1 MNIKEKYRVVPIT
14 REYFKEWLLHKH
26 YAKVIPNVMKAYG
39 LVDNENILQGVCCY
53 GTPANNHNNAMGDFK
68 QIELVRLV
76 VNDGLEKNTLS
87 YLVSQSLGMLSRP
100 LSLISYADQGK
111 NHHGYIYQATNW
123 IYTGLGGG
131 VDYYRDKTGKNIH
144 SRIMSDHRLKRP
156 SETRAQIAESL
167 GWEKIKGEYKHRY
180 FYFLG
185 SPKEKRVWLK
195 TLLAKYKQLPY
206 PKGDNQR
213 YDASYKI
220 ETKII

>member
-1 MNIKEKYRVVPIT
+1 MNIQDKYRVVPIT
-14 REYFKEWLLHKH
+14 REYYKDWLIHKH
-26 YAKVIPNVMKAYG
+26 YAKVIPNVMYG
-39 LVDNENILQGVCCY
+39 FGLADANNNLQGVCCL
-53 GTPANNHNNAMGDFK
+53 GTPANNHNNMMGEYK

-76 VNDGLEKNTLS
+76 VNDDLEKNVLS
-87 YLVSQSLGMLSRP
+87 YFVSQSMNFLPRP

-156 SETRAQIAESL
+156 QETRAQIAESL

-180 FYFLG
+180 FYFL
-185 SPKEKRVWLK
+185 
-195 TLLAKYKQLPY
+195 
-206 PKGDNQR
+206 
-213 YDASYKI
+213 
-220 ETKII
+220 